1 LTTPS
6 RPLDGRVVL
15 VTGAGD
21 GMGRG
26 LCLDAAGKGATVVI
40 AAPRD
45 NAQTSVDLI
54 TERGGEARWIQCDV
68 TNAEQVATCIAET
81 ISSYGALHAV
91 VHNATSRLSSSPV
104 PLIDVSD
111 DDWADHVA
119 VSLRAA
125 YLLATTAHPHLAAT
139 KGRLVLMTSPA
150 GMEGSTTLPAYSTMK
165 GALRGFAKSLAIEWG
180 PDGIGVAC
188 ISPLSSS
195 PALTRA
201 YEKNPALEERL
212 TSFIPLGRV
221 GDPEHDIGPVVS
233 FLIDPGSS
241 YVTGQTIVV
250 DGGRFTTL

>member
-1 LTTPS
+1 VTTAA
-6 RPLDGRVVL
+6 PLDGRVIL

-26 LCLDAAGKGATVVI
+26 LCLDAASKGATVVI

-45 NAQTSVDLI
+45 NAQISVDLI
-54 TERGGEARWIQCDV
+54 TERGGAAQWIQCDV
-68 TNAEQVATCIAET
+68 TNLRQVTKCIEATLLA
-81 ISSYGALHAV
+81 YGALHAV

-104 PLIDVSD
+104 PLTEVTDEEWD
-111 DDWADHVA
+111 DHVA

-125 YLLATTAHPHLAAT
+125 YLLATKAHPHLAAT
-139 KGRLVLMTSPA
+139 NGRFVVMTSPA
-150 GMEGSTTLPAYSTMK
+150 GMEGSTTLPAYSAMK

-180 PDGIGVAC
+180 PDGISVAC

-212 TSFIPLGRV
+212 TSHIPVGRV

-233 FLIDPGSS
+233 FLIDPASS